1 MVINK
6 ENLFKDM
13 SDIFVSCLEDCKVL
27 SDLNFMEFI
36 NNKTKINEEIFTV
49 KNELGL
55 KLEVIRKGFAI
66 KQIGLNNNNFL
77 LEYKDIDSYF
87 NNNDILLNSFVG
99 PIAGRI
105 EKGIIKLDDKQIE
118 LKTDDNDNYIHGMKE
133 KWSDLLFDI
142 SAKSFDDFDILEG
155 NSEQHNLELDSLF
168 IITMNLKI

>member
-1 MVINK
+1 MYIK
-6 ENLFKDM
+6 KL
-13 SDIFVSCLEDCKVL
+13 IAP
-27 SDLNFMEFI
+27 LNEG
-36 NNKTKINEEIFTV
+36 EIKKHWIYTDRVYISSVCFTFNQ
-49 KNELGL
+49 KGY
-55 KLEVIRKGFAI
+55 IRDTIDSFLAQETIYRFEIIIHDDASTDGTRDV
-66 KQIGLNNNNFL
+66 L

-155 NSEQHNLELDSLF
+155 NFEQHNLELDSLF